1 MTEHTYRV
9 DIQLKQNNILLFGL
23 NHTEGEREKYAIDAV
38 FVQVLLQ
45 KSQANFVWWISST
58 VAAP

>member
-45 KSQANFVWWISST
+45 KSQANFV
-58 VAAP
+58 